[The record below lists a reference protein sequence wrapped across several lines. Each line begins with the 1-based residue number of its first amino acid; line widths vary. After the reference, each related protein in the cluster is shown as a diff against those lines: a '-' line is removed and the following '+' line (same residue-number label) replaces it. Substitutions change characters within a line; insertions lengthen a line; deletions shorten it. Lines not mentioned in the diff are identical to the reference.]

1 MLSCQRT
8 ADRIEII
15 GLIEGVKTLNIG
27 VARCTIDLF
36 DLRDAML
43 LLGLTQQN
51 VRLTVEP
58 LESPEKKQPGGQKD
72 TGNAKSKT
80 QRKAGSKRTRR

>member
-1 MLSCQRT
+1 M

-15 GLIEGVKTLNIG
+15 GQIEGVKTLNIG

-36 DLRDAML
+36 DLKDAMI

-58 LESPEKKQPGGQKD
+58 MEQPEKKTPENGTKD
-72 TGNAKSKT
+72 KKI
-80 QRKAGSKRTRR
+80 RRAGSKHTQG

>member
-1 MLSCQRT
+1 M
-8 ADRIEII
+8 ADRITII
-15 GLIEGVKTLNIG
+15 GQIEGVKTLSIG

-36 DLRDAML
+36 DLKDAMI

-58 LESPEKKQPGGQKD
+58 MEQPEKKAPGNGTKD
-72 TGNAKSKT
+72 KKI
-80 QRKAGSKRTRR
+80 RRAGSKRTKG